1 MFSPGHPANLKQ
13 SILLSITLDKREQ
26 QQQQTIEGQILGS
39 LRWGGG
45 SWGCPGVPG
54 STKKQEASSGKQV
67 EGLGEVVVV
76 AVVVVDCND
85 DDLKDVSLVSDK
97 G

>member
-1 MFSPGHPANLKQ
+1 MFSPGHAANLKQ

-26 QQQQTIEGQILGS
+26 QQQQQQQTIEGQILS
-39 LRWGGG
+39 RLGGG
-45 SWGCPGVPG
+45 SSWGCPGVPG

-76 AVVVVDCND
+76 VVVVVV
-85 DDLKDVSLVSDK
+85 LLTVMMMT
-97 G
+97 